1 MAETFSSTRREVPA
15 ADIAVTEENLR
26 VLRHTSQRNAIK
38 RMAHL
43 REMLLVM
50 IRGIGRSRLREMILS
65 NFGSDEWYEIFSA
78 QAPDFTL
85 QKRGTEDLA
94 DAVFFCREVS
104 RELWGDLPEQTVISQ
119 LLAELHGQNLSEPF
133 AVSPTVA
140 CVQSRLTDQVLSA
153 VFSPEVRVRTR
164 YHGSFRDA
172 CEEVAA
178 AQADIALLPI
188 ENESN
193 GFLNSFFSLLERYEL
208 KIIAAAECGNASES
222 PVGYEKE
229 KWNRFLFLCREYVV
243 HPSMRAS
250 EPSSYVLDLI
260 LPFRSQVPVASI
272 LGAAQMCS
280 LKIRRIDGIGAVLR
294 GMHYVSLY
302 AAEQT
307 IDTLTFLVFLLLFV
321 PQFDVLG
328 IYPNFVKELE

>member
-15 ADIAVTEENLR
+15 ADIAVAEENLR
-26 VLRHTSQRNAIK
+26 VLRHTSQRNATK

-172 CEEVAA
+172 CDCLLYTSDAA
-178 AQADIALLPI
+178 D
-188 ENESN
+188 
-193 GFLNSFFSLLERYEL
+193 EL
-208 KIIAAAECGNASES
+208 
-222 PVGYEKE
+222 
-229 KWNRFLFLCREYVV
+229 
-243 HPSMRAS
+243 
-250 EPSSYVLDLI
+250 
-260 LPFRSQVPVASI
+260 
-272 LGAAQMCS
+272 
-280 LKIRRIDGIGAVLR
+280 
-294 GMHYVSLY
+294 
-302 AAEQT
+302 
-307 IDTLTFLVFLLLFV
+307 
-321 PQFDVLG
+321 
-328 IYPNFVKELE
+328 